1 MRPKARKTAKRPAA
15 KARTTAATKA
25 KAVTPATPASDLT
38 LFCLKGKVK
47 KLTEK
52 EFSMVITDP
61 VYDSEGYIDEQKSKK
76 GLELWSTTIYT
87 FTNNPIRCA
96 YVGVLGG
103 RCLHRL

>member
-1 MRPKARKTAKRPAA
+1 
-15 KARTTAATKA
+15 
-25 KAVTPATPASDLT
+25 
-38 LFCLKGKVK
+38 
-47 KLTEK
+47 
-52 EFSMVITDP
+52 MVITDP